1 MHPIWVQ
8 RRHTRTHTHEREDV
22 KKIENMAE
30 QVKNQERTNSLREA
44 ISRTWEAA
52 MRLKG
57 SVVVNDATLFL

>member
-1 MHPIWVQ
+1 MADQ
-8 RRHTRTHTHEREDV
+8 ATKQ
-22 KKIENMAE
+22 KKPNA
-30 QVKNQERTNSLREA
+30 LREA

>member
-1 MHPIWVQ
+1 
-8 RRHTRTHTHEREDV
+8 
-22 KKIENMAE
+22 MAE
-30 QVKNQERTNSLREA
+30 QTTKQEKPNVLKEA